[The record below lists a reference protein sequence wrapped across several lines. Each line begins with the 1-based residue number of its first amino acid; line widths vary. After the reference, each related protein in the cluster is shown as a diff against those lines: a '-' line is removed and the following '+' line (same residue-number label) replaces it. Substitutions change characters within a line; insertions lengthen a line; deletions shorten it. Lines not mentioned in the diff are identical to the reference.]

1 MSTVCSVL
9 IFWLKVFP
17 PRSDMF
23 DEKSES
29 ERLIDPITKW
39 KLMYSQ
45 LSTEKNSKLK
55 WKIAATKARMLKFK
69 NNEQQQDLSSFSF
82 YFHFLN
88 TAMDQAGSAEELFNK
103 EKSLEK
109 LYYMMMM
116 TVDPNYR
123 GKGIASKLITC
134 CFEVKTSESRLY
146 QIMRT
151 QVGKLNNCDSAF
163 VVATNPITAKIFR
176 KHHMTNLR

>member
-1 MSTVCSVL
+1 MG
-9 IFWLKVFP
+9 
-17 PRSDMF
+17 
-23 DEKSES
+23 
-29 ERLIDPITKW
+29 KW

-45 LSTEKNSKLK
+45 LSTEQNSKLK

-69 NNEQQQDLSSFSF
+69 NNEEQDLSSFSF

-103 EKSLEK
+103 ETSLEK
-109 LYYMMMM
+109 PYYMMMM
-116 TVDPNYR
+116 TVDPTYR

-134 CFEVKTSESRLY
+134 CFE
-146 QIMRT
+146 
-151 QVGKLNNCDSAF
+151 VGKLNNCDSAF

-176 KHHMTNLR
+176 KHLMTNLRSIPWDSIECGGEYPCRGKNLGSESIESFYIKL